1 MPASTTISNSKSFLL
16 SCKRQYNDINY
27 ISYVGTI
34 LPICRLMVEPKF
46 TWQSK
51 IGGLQDLP
59 PSLKPRMTSRNLR
72 PLASGPILLIDL
84 TSGMLS
90 SDYYTSLLSSKK
102 RLARSATSGHNLRW
116 ILRLKGWAHRVE
128 LLRFSCSW
136 LATGRMNTMY
146 VC

>member
-116 ILRLKGWAHRVE
+116 ILRLKG
-128 LLRFSCSW
+128 
-136 LATGRMNTMY
+136 
-146 VC
+146 